1 MTSSK
6 MARSLLTLEENM
18 EQLKQFTTCDL
29 VRELELREGVETHVI
44 EPYEMFTP
52 KIEGAAVV
60 FVVVD

>member
-1 MTSSK
+1 
-6 MARSLLTLEENM
+6 M